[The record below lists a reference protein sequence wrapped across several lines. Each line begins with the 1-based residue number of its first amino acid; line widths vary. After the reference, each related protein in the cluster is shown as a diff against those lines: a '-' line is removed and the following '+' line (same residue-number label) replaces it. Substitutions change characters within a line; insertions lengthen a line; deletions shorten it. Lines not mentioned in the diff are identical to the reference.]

1 MSSET
6 FSLAE
11 YGITEGGNVPVQDA
25 LADYVK
31 KQFDDAK
38 QHKQAIGITDRLIRN
53 LYANKCEYQPDEKGL
68 LGPYNDVYM
77 GICALKC
84 RAGESWLNDIILN
97 NIEKPWTLDP
107 TPEPDLPEKLKLET
121 VDLLLAELPHI
132 NSLAALK
139 DRAKQLKSAQNKVAY
154 AEAEKATQKMETK
167 IADQMAE
174 GGWTETFGKFIA
186 DLCAYPAAIIRGP
199 VVVQRPTAKWDGNVY
214 KISDSS
220 IPVSRTVSPFDAF
233 PSPSSTSCQDGHAFM
248 ERARYSHSDL
258 HGYIG
263 VKGFSE
269 PNIRQTL
276 DYYPNGY
283 EIGLFD
289 DSTRDMM
296 EEKNQQSFN
305 GSKLLD
311 TIIYNGKIPGDL
323 LAEHGILVK
332 DPQKHYECEIWVV
345 GDYVV
350 RAVLNPNPLGLRPLH
365 NTSYRKIPGSFW
377 GQGIICLVYDTN
389 RVGNASARALVRNM
403 GYASGPIGEVV
414 SDRVEGTQDPTNIQ
428 PYHVFL
434 VQPDM
439 SGTGAPAYKFHSVD
453 SIAEDLM
460 AVFERFMKI
469 ADDLSGIPSYVLGNP
484 NVAGAGRTMGGL
496 SMLMGNAAKGIKN
509 VQLNIDRDVIT
520 GLINGFFM
528 YNMLTSDDD
537 GIKADAKVVARGA
550 TGLLQRE
557 LAQTRTVEI
566 LQLLTPYVQRGPNG
580 EPGAISPEGLSI
592 LLREILKSTGLPID
606 DIIPNPKA
614 QDELMDLVRGLGGQ
628 APGQEAVMN
637 RGTSSPVPLPA
648 QNQAPPPGPLTNRPT
663 VVNMP
668 TGA

>member
-11 YGITEGGNVPVQDA
+11 YGITDGGNVPVQDA
-25 LADYVK
+25 LATYVK
-31 KQFDDAK
+31 KRFDEAR
-38 QHKQAIGITDRLIRN
+38 QHKDAIGITSRLVRN

-77 GICALKC
+77 GLAALKC

-97 NIEKPWTLDP
+97 NIDKPWTLDP
-107 TPEPDLPEKLKLET
+107 TPEPDLPDKLKLET
-121 VDLLLAELPHI
+121 VDLLLAELPNI
-132 NSLAALK
+132 QSLNALK

-174 GGWTETFGKFIA
+174 GGWVDTFGKFIS

-199 VVVQRPTAKWDGNVY
+199 VVVQKPAAKWDGNVY
-214 KISDSS
+214 KITDSS
-220 IPVSRTVSPFDAF
+220 IPVTRTVSPFDAF
-233 PSPSSTSCQDGHAFM
+233 PSPSSTTCQDGHFFA

-258 HGYIG
+258 HSYIG

-269 PNIRQTL
+269 SNIRQTL
-276 DYYPNGY
+276 EYYPEGY
-283 EIGLFD
+283 EIGMLD
-289 DSTRDMM
+289 DNTRDRL
-296 EEKNQQSFN
+296 EEKNQEQFN
-305 GSKLLD
+305 GGKLLD
-311 TIIYNGKIPGDL
+311 TIIYNGKIPGSL

-332 DPQKHYECEIWVV
+332 DTQKHYECEIWVV
-345 GDYVV
+345 GQYVV
-350 RAVLNPNPLGLRPLH
+350 RAVLNPNPLGLRPLY
-365 NTSYRKIPGSFW
+365 NTSYRKVAGSFW
-377 GQGIICLVYDTN
+377 GQSIICLVYDTG
-389 RVGNASARALVRNM
+389 RVANAAARALVRNM
-403 GYASGPIGEVV
+403 GYSSGPIGEVV
-414 SDRVEGTQDPTNIQ
+414 SERVEGTQDPTDIQ
-428 PYHVFL
+428 PYRVFL

-439 SGTGAPAYKFHSVD
+439 SGTGAPAYKFHKVD
-453 SIAEDLM
+453 SIADDLM

-566 LQLLTPYVQRGPNG
+566 LQLLQPYVTPGPNG
-580 EPGAISPEGLSI
+580 EPPIVPPEGQSI
-592 LLREILKSTGLPID
+592 LLREILKSTGLPVD

-614 QDELMDLVRGLGGQ
+614 QDDLMDLVRGLGGQ

-637 RGTSSPVPLPA
+637 RGTSSPVPLPQA
-648 QNQAPPPGPLTNRPT
+648 NQAPPPAPLTNRPT